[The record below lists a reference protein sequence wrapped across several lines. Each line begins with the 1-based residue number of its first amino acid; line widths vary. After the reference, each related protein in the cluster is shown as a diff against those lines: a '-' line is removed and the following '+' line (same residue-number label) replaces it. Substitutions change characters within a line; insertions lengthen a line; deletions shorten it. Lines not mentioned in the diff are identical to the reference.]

1 LVGLIR
7 GIMTESSE
15 TMVMGFSRTVLSTD
29 SKDGADTFALDED
42 RKCFEEVWI
51 LCLNFM
57 GLSLSNSQIT
67 EELELDPDSTHEMAT
82 LLRNGILAKEPNLI
96 WS

>member
-1 LVGLIR
+1 
-7 GIMTESSE
+7 M
-15 TMVMGFSRTVLSTD
+15 
-29 SKDGADTFALDED
+29 ALTLLLLMDD

-67 EELELDPDSTHEMAT
+67 EELELDPDSTHEMET
-82 LLRNGILAKEPNLI
+82 LPRNGILSKEPNLI

>member
-1 LVGLIR
+1 
-7 GIMTESSE
+7 MTESSE

-29 SKDGADTFALDED
+29 SKDRADTFALDED